1 VSNRGQSETTSRNDE
16 IEEAAG
22 QWLERL
28 ALGSLTDEETGEFEA
43 WKSQSLAH
51 RVAYVRLEA
60 TWQRTER
67 LAALHRPMLEKP
79 PVGGNPGGRL
89 SPKYATALG
98 AVLLVGAGVFFGSQ
112 HAGDLAY
119 STDVGN
125 REIISLADGSH
136 IELNTNSAL
145 RVRLGRGRREVY
157 LDKGEAY
164 FDVSHDAKRPFTVV
178 ALGHRVTDI
187 GTKFSVR
194 EDANKVEV
202 ALVEGK
208 ARLDL
213 SATEQSS
220 RSEMLLPGD
229 VAIATADQIS
239 MQKLSGQSIA
249 NQLGWR
255 RGVIVFDSTPLGKAV
270 AEVNR
275 YNRTKLVVTDPSISR
290 LTISGT
296 FPADNFQI
304 VVDAARDVYGLHTKR
319 HEDSIEI
326 LR

>member
-1 VSNRGQSETTSRNDE
+1 
-16 IEEAAG
+16 
-22 QWLERL
+22 
-28 ALGSLTDEETGEFEA
+28 
-43 WKSQSLAH
+43 
-51 RVAYVRLEA
+51 
-60 TWQRTER
+60 
-67 LAALHRPMLEKP
+67 
-79 PVGGNPGGRL
+79 
-89 SPKYATALG
+89 
-98 AVLLVGAGVFFGSQ
+98 
-112 HAGDLAY
+112 
-119 STDVGN
+119 
-125 REIISLADGSH
+125 
-136 IELNTNSAL
+136 
-145 RVRLGRGRREVY
+145 
-157 LDKGEAY
+157 
-164 FDVSHDAKRPFTVV
+164 V

-194 EDANKVEV
+194 EDANKIEV

-304 VVDAARDVYGLHTKR
+304 VVDAARDVYRLHTKR

>member
-1 VSNRGQSETTSRNDE
+1 MSNRGQSETTSRNDA

-28 ALGSLTDEETGEFEA
+28 ALGLLTDAETGEFEA

-67 LAALHRPMLEKP
+67 LAALRRPMLDKP
-79 PVGGNPGGRL
+79 VAEGNPSAWRNA
-89 SPKYATALG
+89 KYAAALG
-98 AVLLVGAGVFFGSQ
+98 ITLIIGAGSIFSSERSRD
-112 HAGDLAY
+112 HLY

-136 IELNTNSAL
+136 IELNTNSVV
-145 RVRLGRGRREVY
+145 RVRLNQNRREAF

-164 FDVSHDAKRPFTVV
+164 FDIHHDAKRPFTVV

-194 EDANKVEV
+194 EDGEKVEV
-202 ALVEGK
+202 ALVDGA

-213 SATEQSS
+213 SDTGQSS

-229 VAIATADQIS
+229 VAIATADRIS
-239 MQKLSGQSIA
+239 MRKLSGQSIA

-255 RGVIVFDSTPLGKAV
+255 RGVIVFDSTPLGEAV

-275 YNRTKLVVTDPSISR
+275 YNLTKLVIANPAVSH

-304 VVDAARDVYGLHTKR
+304 IVDAARDVYGLHARK
-319 HEDSIEI
+319 HGNSIEI
-326 LR
+326 SR

>member
-1 VSNRGQSETTSRNDE
+1 VSNRGQSETHSRNEE

-22 QWLERL
+22 QWLERS
-28 ALGSLTDEETGEFEA
+28 ALGSMSAEDAGEFEA
-43 WKSQSLAH
+43 WKAQSLAH
-51 RVAYVRLEA
+51 RVAYVRLES

-67 LAALHRPMLEKP
+67 LAALRRPMLDKAVR
-79 PVGGNPGGRL
+79 VG
-89 SPKYATALG
+89 SPSAWRNAKYAAALG
-98 AVLLVGAGVFFGSQ
+98 AMLLIGGGIFLGSERSR
-112 HAGDLAY
+112 ALSY

-136 IELNTNSAL
+136 IELNTNSAV
-145 RVRLGRGRREVY
+145 RVRLSQNRREVF
-157 LDKGEAY
+157 LDRGEAY
-164 FDVSHDAKRPFTVV
+164 FDVSHDAKRLFTVV
-178 ALGHRVTDI
+178 ASGHRITDI

-194 EDANKVEV
+194 EDAGKVEV
-202 ALVEGK
+202 ALIEGK
-208 ARLDL
+208 ARLDIFATGS
-213 SATEQSS
+213 SA

-229 VAIATADQIS
+229 VAIATANRIS
-239 MQKLSGQSIA
+239 LQRQSKQSIA

-255 RGVIVFDSTPLGKAV
+255 RGVIVFDSTPLGEAV

-275 YNRTKLVVTDPSISR
+275 YNRTKLVVADPALSR

-304 VVDAARDVYGLHTKR
+304 VVDAARDVYGLHAKK